1 MRFMQGVFLLCLGL
15 LVAFGA
21 CRRNRPSLVDT
32 NERPETVLWY
42 APPDSMEYEYLVH
55 MYWRGEDNDGT
66 AVKFIWAM
74 RDSVDWSEESWD
86 PSTSLS
92 DFREGR
98 IINRTDSVFAFK
110 AFIDV
115 GGVGVKKN
123 RQAFYIAAIDDIGA
137 IDETPA
143 RVEFVATIGEL
154 PRIVFSTHMA
164 DNTGKWVSK
173 PYTNYDIPKDTVG
186 ILEPFDIS
194 YHGMTTNGLVRAYKF
209 FPLTTGVFVDGQ
221 DEWTEELGD
230 TLRKFENTEDDFIP
244 SSVFKFAAICVDD
257 AQAESPVDAGN
268 FSRGVCRIVVN
279 WDPDTVIHGLTS
291 SYTIDNVVYEEPI
304 DFNDPAGIPDTVPY
318 NSWVL
323 VEYTGEDDDRDG
335 KIKCNEFEPDS
346 CIGFRV
352 AYTKNSDRVRGS
364 FEFSLWQ
371 PRDGVHDTDPHS
383 STDSNTFHIGSL
395 EYDLT
400 VHAIDE
406 HGRPDGT
413 PPSVHI
419 IGNYD
424 PTLDSVVVEDHL
436 GNRIDLSIVDTVEWN
451 FWKGE
456 GWPYVCECDTVDK
469 TPLMCKDKLEC
480 LPRREYPELSGTW
493 KFYKK
498 FRVHI
503 KAWGHDHPKEP
514 TGSGLKAWRYLV
526 KNEQNEF
533 INLGKGTAGWF
544 ESKKDG
550 DMQVNELDDVI
561 IYKTLYPD
569 TLGDSV
575 FENLPSWLDQELTF
589 FLLGRDTSTN
599 EGDFQQSIFING
611 QKSIINEFASSD
623 LGRWT
628 EERVFAFRIRLVR

>member
-1 MRFMQGVFLLCLGL
+1 MQGVFLLCLCL

-21 CRRNRPSLVDT
+21 CRRNQPSLVDT

-66 AVKFIWAM
+66 AVKFIWAV
-74 RDSVDWSEESWD
+74 RDSVDWSEDSWD

-98 IINRTDSVFAFK
+98 IINRTDSVFSFTAFK
-110 AFIDV
+110 NQD
-115 GGVGVKKN
+115 GVGVKKN

-143 RVEFVATIGEL
+143 RVEFVATIGKL
-154 PRIVFSTHMA
+154 PRTVFSTHIA
-164 DNTGKWVSK
+164 GVST
-173 PYTNYDIPKDTVG
+173 PFTYYDIPKDTVG
-186 ILEPFDIS
+186 VLEPFDIS

-209 FPLTTGVFVDGQ
+209 YPLTTGVFIDGQ
-221 DEWTEELGD
+221 DEWNEELGD

-244 SSVFKFAAICVDD
+244 SGIFKFAATCIDD
-257 AQAESPVDAGN
+257 AQAESPVDAGQYR
-268 FSRGVCRIVVN
+268 RGVCRVVVN
-279 WDPDTVIHGLTS
+279 WDPETVIHGLTS
-291 SYTIDNVVYEEPI
+291 SYTIDDVVYKEPI
-304 DFNDPAGIPDTVPY
+304 NFTDGVPDTVPFD
-318 NSWVL
+318 SWVL
-323 VEYTGEDDDRDG
+323 VEYSGEDDDRDG
-335 KIKCNEFEPDS
+335 KISCSEFYPDS

-352 AYTKNSDRVRGS
+352 AYTKDSDRVRGS

-406 HGRPDGT
+406 HGQPDGT
-413 PPSVHI
+413 PPSVHV

-424 PTLDSVVVEDHL
+424 PTLDSVAVEDHL
-436 GNRIDLSIVDTVEWN
+436 GNRIDLSTVDTIEWN

-456 GWPYVCECDTVDK
+456 GWPYVCNCDTVDAVPAFCN
-469 TPLMCKDKLEC
+469 PLQCQL
-480 LPRREYPELSGTW
+480 REYPDLGGTW
-493 KFYKK
+493 MYYKK
-498 FRVHI
+498 FSVHI
-503 KAWGHDHPKEP
+503 KAWGHDHPKDP

-544 ESKKDG
+544 ESEKDG

-561 IYKTLYPD
+561 RYKRLYPD
-569 TLGDSV
+569 ESGDSV
-575 FENLPSWLDQELTF
+575 FEALPSWLDQELTF
-589 FLLGRDTSTN
+589 LLLGRDTSTR
-599 EGDFQQSIFING
+599 EPEFEQSIFING
-611 QKSIINEFASSD
+611 QKSVINVFMTSG